1 MRKVAALKLGGL
13 TAAVGAELAQA
24 RLLSVYEAL
33 AADDIW
39 GVRKA
44 CVESLPEIAN
54 ALPVDVRAERLVP
67 LLRSEGLARLPR
79 SAAIFVNVLVNAIGL
94 VSASIHL
101 TFALLRPCGGGG
113 GGAMRM
119 RSTAGGGGHHDMDTM
134 SAGTS
139 ALLRDEH
146 SSGTSAL
153 PDQLLRSA
161 VAVGSPGDTAGT
173 SGRGRDRAQRS
184 QPRYGSTDAQP
195 AGSVLRGQTHA
206 R

>member
-67 LLRSEGLARLPR
+67 GMWLR
-79 SAAIFVNVLVNAIGL
+79 
-94 VSASIHL
+94 
-101 TFALLRPCGGGG
+101 
-113 GGAMRM
+113 
-119 RSTAGGGGHHDMDTM
+119 
-134 SAGTS
+134 
-139 ALLRDEH
+139 
-146 SSGTSAL
+146 
-153 PDQLLRSA
+153 
-161 VAVGSPGDTAGT
+161 
-173 SGRGRDRAQRS
+173 
-184 QPRYGSTDAQP
+184 QP
-195 AGSVLRGQTHA
+195 APRPADWRLDFK
-206 R
+206 